1 MPSTKPPR
9 HSLRSAALVATTRV
23 PKNAVGAILLFAG
36 LMGWVAVGSF
46 AKFKS
51 AFVADL
57 TASEPYLPG
66 MLSYRIGNKTGFFF
80 MCIAS
85 VKCWVVGI
93 WVLCTP
99 PSQWDQGSAST
110 QPNKELTVALDGGD
124 YHGL

>member
-1 MPSTKPPR
+1 MT
-9 HSLRSAALVATTRV
+9 TTRV

-57 TASEPYLPG
+57 TASEPYLLRG
-66 MLSYRIGNKTGFFF
+66 STLSYRIGNKTGFFF
-80 MCIAS
+80 MCLAS
-85 VKCWVVGI
+85 AKCWVVGI

-99 PSQWDQGSAST
+99 PSQWNQGSAST
-110 QPNKELTVALDGGD
+110 QPNKELTVALNGGD
-124 YHGL
+124 CHGL

>member
-1 MPSTKPPR
+1 
-9 HSLRSAALVATTRV
+9 VATTRV

-51 AFVADL
+51 AFVADA
-57 TASEPYLPG
+57 TALAPYLPVG
-66 MLSYRIGNKTGFFF
+66 YTLSYQIGNTTGFFF

-85 VKCWVVGI
+85 AKCWVVGI

-99 PSQWDQGSAST
+99 PSQWDHAGT
-110 QPNKELTVALDGGD
+110 QANKDLTVALDGGD